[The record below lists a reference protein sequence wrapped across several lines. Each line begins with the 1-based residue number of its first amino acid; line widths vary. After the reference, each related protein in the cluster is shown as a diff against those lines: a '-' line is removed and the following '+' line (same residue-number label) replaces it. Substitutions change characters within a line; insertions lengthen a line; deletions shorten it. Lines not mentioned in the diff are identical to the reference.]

1 MSKIIK
7 INHIGLA
14 VEDID
19 TALAFWQDAL
29 GMQLDHIED
38 VPSQQARVAFLPVG
52 ESEVELVQPI
62 SQESGLAKY
71 LNKKGAGMHHICLE
85 VEDIEVAL
93 SQLKEKNIRLI
104 DETPHELEG
113 RRMAF
118 IHPKSTGGV
127 LVELYELI

>member
-1 MSKIIK
+1 MAKIIK

-19 TALAFWQDAL
+19 TALSFWQDAL
-29 GMQLDHIED
+29 GMKLDHIED

-52 ESEVELVQPI
+52 GSEVELVQPT
-62 SQESGLAKY
+62 SQESGLAKF
-71 LNKKGAGMHHICLE
+71 LDKKGAGIHHLCLE
-85 VEDIEVAL
+85 VEDIAGVL
-93 SQLKEKNIRLI
+93 KQLKGKGIRLI
-104 DETPHELEG
+104 DETPHDLEG

-127 LVELYELI
+127 LVELYELV